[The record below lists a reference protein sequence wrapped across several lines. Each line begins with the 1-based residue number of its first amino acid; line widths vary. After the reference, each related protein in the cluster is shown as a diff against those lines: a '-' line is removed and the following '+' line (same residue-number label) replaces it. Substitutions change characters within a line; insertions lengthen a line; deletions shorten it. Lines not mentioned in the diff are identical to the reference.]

1 MAQSQP
7 TMVFTSKRLQPS
19 SRSCPLLKR
28 VVAIAISLCF
38 TRYLFIS
45 GFFPV
50 VQAWGVPPSHNRP
63 NGVDLSLTRRVW
75 LKGSLMAMLSSP
87 YVGLLHPVPSA
98 AAVASSIPL
107 GYADISERLT
117 ANRLQQIPSSQAFN
131 SGIDNTPYP
140 DWLNGTWR
148 LTQTLVSVDTPL
160 GLSYAGGPNGVEAIA
175 EKSIAESRS
184 QLGLP
189 VELQVRFITSNS
201 MVVEDR
207 LYNTQQRLDAFAGRS
222 VVAQV
227 AYADTRASNR
237 AAFQAVTQ
245 RMDDPLET
253 TYIRFKGP
261 AAQKTFVAAHHRNV
275 EPGFTDSTEK
285 GTTRWVGF
293 ECQRSLFALTN
304 QSTAPPITTDTEFV
318 FSYNKISDDHIQGKL
333 RIVGYL
339 NPNDKLYFQALN
351 RAVTIQDYELDLTRV
366 APTA

>member
-1 MAQSQP
+1 
-7 TMVFTSKRLQPS
+7 MVFTSERLPPS
-19 SRSCPLLKR
+19 SRGHPLLIT
-28 VVAIAISLCF
+28 VVAIAASLCF
-38 TRYLFIS
+38 ASNVLMS
-45 GFFPV
+45 VSFPV
-50 VQAWGVPPSHNRP
+50 VQAWGILPRHRP
-63 NGVDLSLTRRVW
+63 KNVDLSLTRRVW
-75 LKGSLMAMLSSP
+75 LERGFLAVISSP
-87 YVGLLHPVPSA
+87 YIEILHPVPAS
-98 AAVASSIPL
+98 AAVASSTPS
-107 GYADISERLT
+107 GYVEISERLT
-117 ANRLQQIPSSQAFN
+117 ANSLQQIPSSQAFN
-131 SGIDNTPYP
+131 SGTDNTPYP
-140 DWLNGTWR
+140 EWLKGTWR
-148 LTQTLVSVDTPL
+148 LKQTLVAVDTPL
-160 GLSYAGGPNGVEAIA
+160 GLSYAGGPNGVESIA

-184 QLGLP
+184 KVGVP
-189 VELQVRFITSNS
+189 FELQVRYITSNG

-227 AYADTRASNR
+227 DYADTRASNR

-245 RMDDPLET
+245 RVDDPLET

-261 AAQKTFVAAHHRNV
+261 AAQKSFVTAHHRNV
-275 EPGFTDSTEK
+275 NSGFADVTED
-285 GTTRWVGF
+285 GPTSWVGF

-318 FSYNKISDDHIQGKL
+318 FSYSKLSDDHIQGKL